1 MAENGDQNPDDDH
14 EVGFFSPQALAG
26 RTREPEPA
34 PEPEPEPEPDPE
46 PEPEPEP
53 DLFDAPEPEPEDRPE
68 AESEPVAPAW
78 RERVR
83 QADDAVAGDD
93 RFGRRKASG
102 VAGGT
107 GLYATYALI
116 LLAVPTLGVSALLGL
131 LSVLGR
137 EGPSDPVA
145 RSHFIYQ
152 QRTLYIAACVALLG
166 AVLIIV
172 GLGVFVL
179 FVLALWM
186 MVRGAAGVMRL
197 KADKAISDPR
207 KWLI

>member
-1 MAENGDQNPDDDH
+1 MAESGDQNPDDDH

-26 RTREPEPA
+26 RART
-34 PEPEPEPEPDPE
+34 PEPEPEPEPQPE
-46 PEPEPEP
+46 PEPEPENESEP
-53 DLFDAPEPEPEDRPE
+53 DLFDEPDPEPQPG
-68 AESEPVAPAW
+68 PVAPAW

-145 RSHFIYQ
+145 RSHFVYQ